1 MTSGDL
7 YVQATATPE
16 KSGPPKSI
24 VVLVPRQKIE
34 DYRVQTSGKTS
45 DENRIAQHL
54 AEPLATNVF
63 THRASFGRYR
73 LAYSFTSLPPP
84 DLQNKP
90 PEFAHSGLKA
100 WVL

>member
-1 MTSGDL
+1 MTSSDV

-16 KSGPPKSI
+16 RSGPPKSV

-34 DYRVQTSGKTS
+34 DYRAQTSSKTS
-45 DENRIAQHL
+45 HEHRIAQHL

-73 LAYSFTSLPPP
+73 LVYSFSSYPP
-84 DLQNKP
+84 LEVQNKS
-90 PEFAHSGLKA
+90 PEFAQSGLKA